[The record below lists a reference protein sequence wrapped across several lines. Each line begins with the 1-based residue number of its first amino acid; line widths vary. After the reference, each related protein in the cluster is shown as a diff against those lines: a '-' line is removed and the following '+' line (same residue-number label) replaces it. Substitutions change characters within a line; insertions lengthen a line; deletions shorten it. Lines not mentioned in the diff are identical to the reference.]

1 MKKIIV
7 ICVFCLFSVFVNA
20 QIFTGAGVNLLFPY
34 ESSAQRDF
42 GGGINIYGG
51 YCVKEKLDIGLDIQY
66 NRFVAIV
73 DQYSLYGL
81 KAFAEYRFFNKSVHP
96 FIGVGGGYFE
106 ERWKMPLDF
115 PDYTQNGFGISPVVG
130 LMFNNDLLDGLKV
143 KTDLSYT
150 YVFTDTPI
158 SHFGFNV
165 GLKYYF

>member
-1 MKKIIV
+1 MKKRILFL
-7 ICVFCLFSVFVNA
+7 VFCFAAPIANA
-20 QIFTGAGVNLLFPY
+20 QFFAGASANLLVPH
-34 ESSAQRDF
+34 ESSAHRDF
-42 GGGINIYGG
+42 GGGINLMVG
-51 YCVKEKLDIGLDIQY
+51 YCTIEKLDIGFEMQY
-66 NRFVAIV
+66 SRFAAIV
-73 DQYSLYGL
+73 DKYSLTGV
-81 KAFAEYRFFNKSVHP
+81 KAFAEYRFFNKSVKP
-96 FIGVGGGYFE
+96 FMGVGGGFYE

-130 LMFNNDLLDGLKV
+130 VLFDNDFLDGLKV